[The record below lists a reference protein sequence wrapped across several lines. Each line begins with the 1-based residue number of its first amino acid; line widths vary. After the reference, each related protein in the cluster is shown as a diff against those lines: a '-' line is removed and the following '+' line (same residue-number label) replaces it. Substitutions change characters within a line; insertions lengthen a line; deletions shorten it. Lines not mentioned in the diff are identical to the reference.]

1 VTITPSGATIGIKPM
16 LATASSGQGNRRP
29 REIESLDG
37 YAFEEKIDGV
47 RALVFYDAKA
57 GTTILNRSGND
68 ITLAFP
74 EVVEAMH
81 KGGPDMILDG
91 EIVLRNGTFG
101 DLNGR
106 AKVTVAAK
114 ATAKAAAMP
123 AKFVAFD
130 VLSYGGEPLVAQ
142 PYTERRR
149 MLLALGEAYNVH
161 PAFEVVRASFDGRAF
176 FEQVKADG
184 GEGVIAK
191 KISSLYKAGTR
202 SPEWVKFKATQTVT
216 CVAVSYE
223 PGKGARAAFGAMHLA
238 MVGGAKPLYVGRVG
252 SGLSADAITACKA
265 GLDRGE
271 FVIVEIETLGRT
283 PDNKLRFPVF
293 KGIRSDQTVHDATI
307 DQMDLLSL
315 Q

>member
-1 VTITPSGATIGIKPM
+1 MTTGLSPM
-16 LATASSGQGNRRP
+16 LATASTGQGNRRA
-29 REIESLDG
+29 RTVEDLDG

-47 RALVFYDAKA
+47 RAVVSVTADQVKI
-57 GTTILNRSGND
+57 TNRSGND

-74 EVVEAMH
+74 EVVDAIIA
-81 KGGPDMILDG
+81 GGAKPMILDG

-106 AKVTVAAK
+106 AKVTVAGKASAK
-114 ATAKAAAMP
+114 AEAMP

-130 VLSYGGEPLVAQ
+130 VLLFGGDSWIAK

-149 MLLALGEAYNVH
+149 LLLAIGAAFEAE

-176 FEQVKADG
+176 FEQVKAEG

-191 KISSLYKAGTR
+191 RITSTYAPGKR
-202 SPEWVKFKATQTVT
+202 SPEWIKFKAVQSIT
-216 CVAVSYE
+216 CIAVSYE

-238 MVGGAKPLYVGRVG
+238 MIGGDKPLYVGRVG
-252 SGLSADAITACKA
+252 SGLSATAIAECKV
-265 GLDRGE
+265 GLDAGQ
-271 FVIVEIETLGRT
+271 FVVVEIETLGRT

-293 KGIRSDQTVHDATI
+293 KGIRSDLTVHDATI
-307 DQMDLLSL
+307 TQLDALSL

>member
-1 VTITPSGATIGIKPM
+1 MTAGLSPM
-16 LATASSGQGNRRP
+16 LATASTGQGNRRA
-29 REIESLDG
+29 RTVEDLDG

-47 RALVFYDAKA
+47 RAIVTYDAGS
-57 GTTILNRSGND
+57 GTITIANRSGND

-74 EVVEAMH
+74 EVTDAVA
-81 KGGPDMILDG
+81 GVTPTIVLDG

-106 AKVTVAAK
+106 AKVTVAGKASAK
-114 ATAKAAAMP
+114 AEAMP

-130 VLSYGGEPLVAQ
+130 VLHYGGQDLIHL

-149 MLLALGEAYNVH
+149 MLLAIGEAFAD

-176 FEQVKADG
+176 FEQVKAEG

-191 KISSLYKAGTR
+191 KITSTYAYGKRA
-202 SPEWVKFKATQTVT
+202 PEWVKFKATQSVT
-216 CVAVSYE
+216 CIAVSYE

-238 MVGGAKPLYVGRVG
+238 MIGGAKPQYVGRVG
-252 SGLSADAITACKA
+252 SGLSAAAISECKA
-265 GLDRGE
+265 GLDSGA
-271 FVIVEIETLGRT
+271 FVVVEIETLGRT

-293 KGIRSDQTVHDATI
+293 KGIRSDLTVHDANVAQL
-307 DQMDLLSL
+307 DALSL

>member
-1 VTITPSGATIGIKPM
+1 MITTTFKPM

-29 REIESLDG
+29 REVESLDG

-47 RALVFYDAKA
+47 RAIVHYDERT
-57 GTTILNRSGND
+57 GTIQILNRSGND

-74 EVVEAMH
+74 EVTAAIAGKTPTVV
-81 KGGPDMILDG
+81 LDG

-114 ATAKAAAMP
+114 ATAKAEAMP

-130 VLSYGGEPLVAQ
+130 VLQYGGDAQVAK

-149 MLLALGEAYNVH
+149 LLLAVGEAFND

-176 FEQVKADG
+176 FEQVKAEG

-191 KISSLYKAGTR
+191 KVSSTYKVGSR

-216 CVAVSYE
+216 CIAVSYE

-238 MVGGAKPLYVGRVG
+238 MVGGTKPTYVGRVG
-252 SGLSADAITACKA
+252 SGLSADAIAACKG

-293 KGIRSDQTVHDATI
+293 KGIRSDLTVHDATVG
-307 DQMDLLSL
+307 QLDLLSL